1 MESTRAFAAAGGTV
15 IAYRLWRPGAPRK
28 TIILI
33 HGLASNLTRW
43 SEFVAATGLTGSWD
57 LLRLDLRG
65 HGGSLQRGRIGMNE
79 WCADLAAIL
88 RAESVPQAVLVGHCL
103 GANVAL
109 WFAHHHP
116 EVTQGLALLSQSRR
130 LEYGD
135 GGHFRSYVKP
145 GGVEF
150 S

>member
-1 MESTRAFAAAGGTV
+1 MESTRTFAAAGGTV

-116 EVTQGLALLSQSRR
+116 EATQGLVLIEPMFA
-130 LEYGD
+130 LEYHSTGYWLSV
-135 GGHFRSYVKP
+135 HYR
-145 GGVEF
+145 
-150 S
+150 